1 MINSYINGLVAY
13 AVEKGLIDEVDSI
26 YAINRVLALLK
37 LDDYKEEKALTLPL
51 HELLNG
57 ITDFAVEKGLINDS
71 ITERDIFDTEV
82 MAVFTDRPSNLIKK
96 YNDLYEKDP
105 ILATDWYYDFS
116 CNTNYIRR
124 DRIAKDVKWKTD
136 TEYGTLDI
144 TINLS
149 KPEKD
154 PKAIAAMRNAKVSQY
169 PACQLCKENEGY
181 LGRLNHPAR
190 GNHRIIPLHMEGED
204 FYLQYSPYV
213 YYNEHCI
220 VFNKIHKPMIIDKP
234 TLRKLLSFVD
244 YLPHYFVGS
253 NADLPIVGGSIL
265 AHEHFQGGHYH
276 FAMEDAKPIYEF
288 SVEGYPNSKLAI
300 VKWPLSVIRV
310 YSSDKDEA
318 ANLGEHI
325 LNTWIDYSDP
335 EVSIYAY
342 TDGVRHNTITPIVRK
357 KNGLYEMDLVLRNNL
372 TTEEYPLGLF
382 HPHPEYHNIKKEN
395 IGLIEVMGLAIL
407 PARLKKEI
415 QMVEEVLLG
424 NAEITEETEK
434 HAQWIESLKKNYTF
448 TKENVDSIVKEEIGK
463 TFGKIL
469 ENAGVYKMTDEGIE
483 HFIKFTKSL

>member
-1 MINSYINGLVAY
+1 MINSYINGLVSY
-13 AVEKGLIDEVDSI
+13 AVKKGLIEEEDSV
-26 YAINRVLALLK
+26 YSRNRILALLK
-37 LDDYKEEKALTLPL
+37 LDDYKECEPKELEL
-51 HELLNG
+51 HELLKG
-57 ITDFAVEKGLINDS
+57 ITDFAVEKGLLNDS
-71 ITERDIFDTEV
+71 ITERDIFDTEL
-82 MAVFTDRPSNLIKK
+82 MAIFTDRPSSLITK
-96 YNDLYEKDP
+96 YNELYKKDP
-105 ILATDWYYDFS
+105 MLATNWYYELS
-116 CNTNYIRR
+116 CNTNYIRKNS
-124 DRIAKDVKWKTD
+124 IAKDVKWKTD

-169 PACQLCKENEGY
+169 PACQLCKENESY
-181 LGRLNHPAR
+181 IGRLNHPAR
-190 GNHRIIPLHMEGED
+190 GNHRIIPVSMEGED
-204 FYLQYSPYV
+204 FFLQYTPYV

-244 YLPHYFVGS
+244 YLPLYFIGS
-253 NADLPIVGGSIL
+253 NAELPIVGVSIL
-265 AHEHFQGGHYH
+265 AHEHFQGGHNH
-276 FAMEDAKPIYEF
+276 FAVEDAKPIYEF
-288 SVEGYPNSKLAI
+288 TVKGYPNSKLSI

-310 YSSDKDEA
+310 YSSNKDEA
-318 ANLGEHI
+318 ANLGKHI
-325 LNTWIDYSDP
+325 LNTWINYSDE

-342 TDGVRHNTITPIVRK
+342 TDGVRHNTITPCVRK

-372 TTEEYPLGLF
+372 TTEEYPLGLS
-382 HPHPEYHNIKKEN
+382 HPHPEYHHIKKEN

-415 QMVEEVLLG
+415 QLVEEILLG
-424 NAEITEETEK
+424 KSDITEETEK
-434 HAQWIESLKKNYTF
+434 HKDRTESLKKKYTF
-448 TKENVDSIVKEEIGK
+448 TEEIVDSIVKEEIGI

-483 HFIKFTKSL
+483 HFIKFTKAL

>member
-1 MINSYINGLVAY
+1 MVYSYIKGLVNY
-13 AVEKGLIDEVDSI
+13 AVKMNLIGDEDRV
-26 YAINRVLALLK
+26 YTTNRVLALLK
-37 LDDYKEEKALTLPL
+37 LDEYKDEYASSLEL
-51 HELLNG
+51 HELLKG
-57 ITDFAVEKGLINDS
+57 ITDYAVEKGLLNDS
-71 ITERDIFDTEV
+71 ITERDIFDTEL
-82 MAVFTDRPSNLIKK
+82 MAIFTDRPSNIIKK
-96 YNDLYEKDP
+96 YNALYEKDK
-105 ILATDWYYDFS
+105 LEATNWYYNFS
-116 CNTNYIRR
+116 VATNYIRK

-136 TEYGTLDI
+136 TEYGKLDI

-154 PKAIAAMRNAKVSQY
+154 PKAIAAMKNQKVSAY

-234 TLRKLLSFVD
+234 VMRKLLSFVD

-276 FAMEDAKPIYEF
+276 FAMEGAESIYDF
-288 SVEGYPNSKLAI
+288 KVEGYDNCRLSI
-300 VKWPLSVIRV
+300 VKWPLSVIRLH
-310 YSSDKDEA
+310 STNKDEA
-318 ANLGEHI
+318 ANLAEHI
-325 LNTWIDYSDP
+325 LNTWINYSDE

-357 KNGLYEMDLVLRNNL
+357 KNGEYEMDLVLRNNL

-382 HPHPEYHNIKKEN
+382 HPHQEYHHIKKEN
-395 IGLIEVMGLAIL
+395 IGLIEVMGLAVL
-407 PARLKKEI
+407 PARLKNEI
-415 QMVEEVLLG
+415 QEVEEILLG
-424 NAEITEETEK
+424 NATISEATEK
-434 HAQWIESLKKNYTF
+434 HSDWINELKQKYTF

-463 TFGKIL
+463 TYAKIL
-469 ENAGVYKMTDEGIE
+469 ENAGVFKMTEEGIA
-483 HFIKFTKSL
+483 HFKKFTESL

>member
-1 MINSYINGLVAY
+1 MINSYIKGLV
-13 AVEKGLIDEVDSI
+13 D
-26 YAINRVLALLK
+26 YAISKNLIEEEDRVYSTNRVLALLK
-37 LDDYKEEKALTLPL
+37 LDEYNDEDSFKGEL
-51 HELLNG
+51 HEILG
-57 ITDFAVEKGLINDS
+57 AITDFAVSKGLLNDS
-71 ITERDIFDTEV
+71 ITERDIFDTEL
-82 MAVFTDRPSNLIKK
+82 MAIFTDRPSSIIKK
-96 YNDLYEKDP
+96 YNELYAKDKE
-105 ILATDWYYDFS
+105 LATDWYYNYS
-116 CNTNYIRR
+116 CNTNYIRK
-124 DRIAKDVKWKTD
+124 DRIKKDVKWKTM
-136 TEYGTLDI
+136 TEYGNLDI

-154 PKAIAAMRNAKVSQY
+154 PKAIAAMRNAKVSAY
-169 PACQLCKENEGY
+169 PSCQLCKENEGY

-220 VFNKIHKPMIIDKP
+220 VFNKVHKPMIIDKP
-234 TLRKLLSFVD
+234 TMRKLLSFVD

-276 FAMEDAKPIYEF
+276 FAMEDAEAIYNF
-288 SVEGYPNSKLAI
+288 KVNGYPNCDLSI

-310 YSSDKDEA
+310 HSNNLDEI

-325 LNTWIDYSDP
+325 LNIWISYSDP

-382 HPHPEYHNIKKEN
+382 HPHQEYHHIKKEN
-395 IGLIEVMGLAIL
+395 IGLIEVMGLAVL
-407 PARLKKEI
+407 PARLKNEI
-415 QMVEEVLLG
+415 AEVEEILLG
-424 NAEITEETEK
+424 NKEVTEATEK
-434 HAQWIESLKKNYTF
+434 HVPWMNELKAKYKF

-463 TFGKIL
+463 TYAKIL
-469 ENAGVYKMTDEGIE
+469 ENAGVYKMTEEGLE
-483 HFIKFTKSL
+483 HFKKFTKAL

>member
-1 MINSYINGLVAY
+1 MIYSYIKGLVNY
-13 AVEKGLIDEVDSI
+13 AVQKNLIGDEDRV
-26 YAINRVLALLK
+26 YTTNRVLALLK
-37 LDDYKEEKALTLPL
+37 LDEYKDEYASSLEL
-51 HELLNG
+51 HELLKN
-57 ITDFAVEKGLINDS
+57 ITDFAVEKGLLNDS
-71 ITERDIFDTEV
+71 ITERDIFDTEL
-82 MAVFTDRPSNLIKK
+82 MAIFTDRPSNVIRKF
-96 YNDLYEKDP
+96 NDLYKTDRLE
-105 ILATDWYYDFS
+105 ATNWYYDFS
-116 CNTNYIRR
+116 VATNYIRK

-136 TEYGTLDI
+136 TEYGKLDI

-154 PKAIAAMRNAKVSQY
+154 PKAIAAMKNQKASAY

-234 TLRKLLSFVD
+234 VMRKLLSFVD

-288 SVEGYPNSKLAI
+288 KVNGYPNCSLSI
-300 VKWPLSVIRV
+300 VKWPLSVIRLH
-310 YSSDKDEA
+310 SDNKDEA
-318 ANLGEHI
+318 ANLAEHI
-325 LNTWIDYSDP
+325 LNTWINYSDP

-342 TDGVRHNTITPIVRK
+342 TDNVRHNTITPIVRK
-357 KNGLYEMDLVLRNNL
+357 KDGLYEMDLVLRNNL

-382 HPHPEYHNIKKEN
+382 HPHQEYHHIKKEN
-395 IGLIEVMGLAIL
+395 IGLIEVMGLAVL
-407 PARLKKEI
+407 PARLKSEI
-415 QMVEEVLLG
+415 QEVEEILLG
-424 NAEITEETEK
+424 NQEISEATEK
-434 HAQWIESLKKNYTF
+434 HRDWINELKAKYEF
-448 TKENVDSIVKEEIGK
+448 TKENVDLIVKEEIGK
-463 TFGKIL
+463 TYAKIL
-469 ENAGVYKMTDEGIE
+469 ENAGVYKMTLEGIS
-483 HFIKFTKSL
+483 HFKKFTESL

>member
-1 MINSYINGLVAY
+1 MIYSYVNGLV
-13 AVEKGLIDEVDSI
+13 S
-26 YAINRVLALLK
+26 YAIEKDLIKEEDKVYATNRVLSLLK
-37 LDDYKEEKALTLPL
+37 VLDYVDEEKQEGSL
-51 HELLNG
+51 EVLLKG
-57 ITDFAVEKGLINDS
+57 ITDYAVLNGLINDS

-82 MAVFTDRPSNLIKK
+82 MAIFTDRPSNIIKK
-96 YNDLYEKDP
+96 YNDLYQEDP
-105 ILATDWYYDFS
+105 ILATNWYYDFS

-124 DRIAKDVKWKTD
+124 DRIARDVKWKTN

-154 PKAIAAMRNAKVSQY
+154 PKAIAAMRNQKVSQY
-169 PACQLCKENEGY
+169 PLCQLCKENEGY
-181 LGRLNHPAR
+181 VGRLNHPAR

-204 FYLQYSPYV
+204 FFLQYSPYV

-220 VFNKIHKPMIIDKP
+220 VFNKEHKPMIIDKP

-265 AHEHFQGGHYH
+265 AHEHFQGGHNH

-288 SVEGYPNSKLAI
+288 EVKGYPNSKLAI

-310 YSSDKDEA
+310 YSKNKDVA

-325 LNTWIDYSDP
+325 LNSWINYSDE
-335 EVSIYAY
+335 EVSIFAY

-357 KNGLYEMDLVLRNNL
+357 KNGVYEMDLVLRNNL

-382 HPHPEYHNIKKEN
+382 HPHPEFHHIKKEN

-407 PARLKKEI
+407 PARLKTEI
-415 QMVEEVLLG
+415 KQVEDVLLG
-424 NAEITEETEK
+424 QAKINDDTKKHEE
-434 HAQWIESLKKNYTF
+434 WINELKAKYTF
-448 TKENVDSIVKEEIGK
+448 NEENVDSIVKEEIGK

-469 ENAGVYKMTDEGIE
+469 ENAGVFKMTEEGIN
-483 HFIKFTKSL
+483 HFIKFTKTL

>member
-1 MINSYINGLVAY
+1 MVYSYIKGLVNY
-13 AVEKGLIDEVDSI
+13 AVKMNLIGDEDRV
-26 YAINRVLALLK
+26 YTTNRVLALLK
-37 LDDYKEEKALTLPL
+37 LDEYKDEYASSLEL
-51 HELLNG
+51 HELLKG
-57 ITDFAVEKGLINDS
+57 ITDYAVEKGLLNDS
-71 ITERDIFDTEV
+71 ITERDIFDTEL
-82 MAVFTDRPSNLIKK
+82 MAIFTDRPSNIIKK
-96 YNDLYEKDP
+96 YNALYEKDK
-105 ILATDWYYDFS
+105 LEATNWYYNFS
-116 CNTNYIRR
+116 VATNYIRK

-136 TEYGTLDI
+136 TEYGKLDI

-154 PKAIAAMRNAKVSQY
+154 PKAIAAMKNQKVSAY

-234 TLRKLLSFVD
+234 VMRKLLSFVD

-276 FAMEDAKPIYEF
+276 FAMEDAESIYDF
-288 SVEGYPNSKLAI
+288 KVEGYDNCRLSI
-300 VKWPLSVIRV
+300 VKWPLSVIRLH
-310 YSSDKDEA
+310 STNKDEA
-318 ANLGEHI
+318 ANLAEHI
-325 LNTWIDYSDP
+325 LNTWINYSDE

-357 KNGLYEMDLVLRNNL
+357 KNGEYEMDLVLRNNL

-382 HPHPEYHNIKKEN
+382 HPHQEYHHIKKEN
-395 IGLIEVMGLAIL
+395 IGLIEVMGLAVL
-407 PARLKKEI
+407 PARLKNEI
-415 QMVEEVLLG
+415 QEVEEILLG
-424 NAEITEETEK
+424 NATISEATEK
-434 HAQWIESLKKNYTF
+434 HSDWINELKQKYTF

-463 TFGKIL
+463 TYAKIL
-469 ENAGVYKMTDEGIE
+469 ENAGVFKMTEEGIA
-483 HFIKFTKSL
+483 HFKKFTESL

>member
-1 MINSYINGLVAY
+1 MVYSYIKGLVNY
-13 AVEKGLIDEVDSI
+13 AVKMNLIGDEDRV
-26 YAINRVLALLK
+26 YTTNRVLALLK
-37 LDDYKEEKALTLPL
+37 LDEYKDEYASSLEL
-51 HELLNG
+51 HELLKG
-57 ITDFAVEKGLINDS
+57 ITDYAVEKGLLNDS
-71 ITERDIFDTEV
+71 ITERDIFDTEL
-82 MAVFTDRPSNLIKK
+82 MAIFTDRPSNIIKK
-96 YNDLYEKDP
+96 YNALYEKDK
-105 ILATDWYYDFS
+105 LEATNWYYNFS
-116 CNTNYIRR
+116 VATNYIRK

-136 TEYGTLDI
+136 TEYGKLDI

-154 PKAIAAMRNAKVSQY
+154 PKAIAAMKNQKVSAY

-234 TLRKLLSFVD
+234 VMRKLLSFVD

-276 FAMEDAKPIYEF
+276 FAMEDAESIYDF
-288 SVEGYPNSKLAI
+288 KVEGYDNCRLSI
-300 VKWPLSVIRV
+300 VKWPLSVIRLH
-310 YSSDKDEA
+310 STNKDEA
-318 ANLGEHI
+318 ANLAEHI
-325 LNTWIDYSDP
+325 LNTWINYSDE

-357 KNGLYEMDLVLRNNL
+357 KNGEYEMDLVLRNNL

-382 HPHPEYHNIKKEN
+382 HPHQEYHHIKKEN
-395 IGLIEVMGLAIL
+395 IGLIEVMGLAVL
-407 PARLKKEI
+407 PARLKDEI
-415 QMVEEVLLG
+415 QEVEEILLG
-424 NAEITEETEK
+424 NATISEATEK
-434 HAQWIESLKKNYTF
+434 HSDWINELKQKYTF

-463 TFGKIL
+463 TYAKIL
-469 ENAGVYKMTDEGIE
+469 ENAGVFKMTEEGIA
-483 HFIKFTKSL
+483 HFKKFTESL

>member
-1 MINSYINGLVAY
+1 MIYSYIKGLVNY
-13 AVEKGLIDEVDSI
+13 AVKMNLIGDEDRV
-26 YAINRVLALLK
+26 YTTNRVLALLK
-37 LDDYKEEKALTLPL
+37 HDEYKDEYASSLEL
-51 HELLNG
+51 HELLKG
-57 ITDFAVEKGLINDS
+57 ITDYAVEKGLLNDS
-71 ITERDIFDTEV
+71 ITERDIFDTEL
-82 MAVFTDRPSNLIKK
+82 MAIFTDRPSNIIKK
-96 YNDLYEKDP
+96 YKALYEKDK
-105 ILATDWYYDFS
+105 LEATNWYYNFS
-116 CNTNYIRR
+116 VATNYIRK

-136 TEYGTLDI
+136 TEYGKLDI

-154 PKAIAAMRNAKVSQY
+154 PKAIAAMKNQKVSAY

-234 TLRKLLSFVD
+234 VMRKLLSFVD

-276 FAMEDAKPIYEF
+276 FAMEDAESIYDF
-288 SVEGYPNSKLAI
+288 KVEGYDNCRLSI
-300 VKWPLSVIRV
+300 VKWPLSVIRLH
-310 YSSDKDEA
+310 STNKDEA
-318 ANLGEHI
+318 ANLAEHI
-325 LNTWIDYSDP
+325 LNTWINYSDE

-357 KNGLYEMDLVLRNNL
+357 KNGEYEMDLVLRNNL

-382 HPHPEYHNIKKEN
+382 HPHQEYHHIKKEN
-395 IGLIEVMGLAIL
+395 IGLIEVMGLAVL
-407 PARLKKEI
+407 PARLKNEI
-415 QMVEEVLLG
+415 QEVEEILLG
-424 NAEITEETEK
+424 NATISEATEK
-434 HAQWIESLKKNYTF
+434 HSDWINELKQKYTF

-463 TFGKIL
+463 TYAKIL
-469 ENAGVYKMTDEGIE
+469 ENAGVFKMTEEGIA
-483 HFIKFTKSL
+483 HFKKFTESL

>member
-1 MINSYINGLVAY
+1 MINSYISGLVCY
-13 AVEKGLIDEVDSI
+13 AIRSGLIDEEDSI
-26 YAINRVLALLK
+26 YCRNRVLALLK
-37 LDDYKEEKALTLPL
+37 LDEYKEAEPKNLELC
-51 HELLNG
+51 ELLKG
-57 ITDFAVEKGLINDS
+57 VTDFAVEKGLLNDS

-82 MAVFTDRPSNLIKK
+82 MAIFTDRPSSIIKK
-96 YNDLYEKDP
+96 YKELYAKDKE
-105 ILATDWYYDFS
+105 LATDWYYQFS

-124 DRIAKDVKWKTD
+124 DRIAKDVKWKTM
-136 TEYGTLDI
+136 TEYGNLDI

-181 LGRLNHPAR
+181 FGRLNHPAR

-204 FYLQYSPYV
+204 FFLQYSPYV

-234 TLRKLLSFVD
+234 TMRKLLSFVD

-276 FAMEDAKPIYEF
+276 FAMEDAKSIYDF
-288 SVEGYPNSKLAI
+288 KVEGYPNCDCSI
-300 VKWPLSVIRV
+300 VKWPLSVLRLH
-310 YSSDKDEA
+310 SDNLDEI

-325 LNTWIDYSDP
+325 LNAWIDYSDE

-382 HPHPEYHNIKKEN
+382 HPHQEYHHIKKEN
-395 IGLIEVMGLAIL
+395 IGLIEVMGLAVL
-407 PARLKKEI
+407 PARLKNEI
-415 QMVEEVLLG
+415 QEVEQILLG
-424 NAEITEETEK
+424 KAEVSEATEK
-434 HAQWIESLKKNYTF
+434 HADWIKELKAKYDF
-448 TKENVDSIVKEEIGK
+448 TEKNVDSIVKEEIGK
-463 TFGKIL
+463 TYAKIL
-469 ENAGVYKMTDEGIE
+469 ENAGVYKMTEEGIA
-483 HFIKFTKSL
+483 HFKKFTKAL